1 MNFDNKVNM
10 LLLYYI
16 TSIVPKPSMFF
27 SILCDFVTMT
37 VICDYYTLNLGYNKK
52 KRKKK
57 DL

>member
-1 MNFDNKVNM
+1 M

-37 VICDYYTLNLGYNKK
+37 VICDYHTLTLGYNKK

-57 DL
+57 DLQNRKQK